1 MKKITTFL
9 GAALFAS
16 LILSSCGTDAKDI
29 KLSDLDTACD
39 YVEAM
44 IICAEEMTEIK
55 GDHDNRSDLS
65 KDEQEEYKEISQKMR
80 DVSQACR
87 KKFTKA
93 EVKECDDYDELDKL
107 MDEL

>member
-1 MKKITTFL
+1 MKNSITFL
-9 GAALFAS
+9 GVILFSS
-16 LILSSCGTDAKDI
+16 LMLSSCGTDAKDI

-55 GDHDNRSDLS
+55 GNKERRSELS
-65 KDEQEEYKEISQKMR
+65 DDEQDEYKEVWDKFR
-80 DVSQACR
+80 DVSKACR
-87 KKFTKA
+87 KKYTKA
-93 EVKECDDYDELDKL
+93 EVEECDDFEELDKL